1 MLRKCYFVL
10 GVTIDSQ
17 LNFDKHISE
26 ICKKGSQQLN
36 ILKRMGKYLNRLGRL
51 TVYYSFILSNFNYT
65 PVTWLQERT
74 LRFIY
79 EDYANTCTYENLLKK
94 IKFAI
99 FETFKIIHKQSPSN
113 IHKLIVIKD
122 QNNNFRH
129 QDSTIYNY

>member
-36 ILKRMGKYLNRLGRL
+36 TLKRMGKYLNRLGRL

-65 PVTWLQERT
+65 PVTW
-74 LRFIY
+74 
-79 EDYANTCTYENLLKK
+79 
-94 IKFAI
+94 
-99 FETFKIIHKQSPSN
+99 H
-113 IHKLIVIKD
+113 
-122 QNNNFRH
+122 
-129 QDSTIYNY
+129 